1 MAACALQLRCS
12 SCSVMCCLVSL
23 HSSCSSRL
31 RLVRYCISH
40 TIVRMHTHRE
50 THTPMYMRTCT
61 PFAVSCRNRMF
72 YKNPREEGGRHMTS
86 PDIPIS
92 VIKDTT
98 ALKVSRWAVYT
109 HQIKSPNFASNVPKR
124 RHIVHLFVLRNAFL
138 LYTLLIINNLL
149 NSRQSTV
156 Q

>member
-40 TIVRMHTHRE
+40 TIVRMHTEKRIRPCTCARAHPLQPLAEITCFTR
-50 THTPMYMRTCT
+50 TPER
-61 PFAVSCRNRMF
+61 R
-72 YKNPREEGGRHMTS
+72 GGRHMTS
-86 PDIPIS
+86 SDIPIS
-92 VIKDTT
+92 VIKHAT

-109 HQIKSPNFASNVPKR
+109 HQIKSPNFTSNVLKR

-138 LYTLLIINNLL
+138 LYTLLIINKPAEF
-149 NSRQSTV
+149 
-156 Q
+156 